1 MMKIAG
7 NKPLVDAILAAV
19 ATEDR
24 LEFGCTRSPGGNVRI
39 RELLQEKIDA
49 HCKACVIAGD

>member
-7 NKPLVDAILAAV
+7 NKSLVDAILAVV
-19 ATEDR
+19 AAEDR
-24 LEFGCTRSPGGNVRI
+24 LEFGCARSLEGHVRI